1 MATNTFSLSSNVF
14 GIIVGG
20 VSLITLAFGFHLHL
34 PSNRIKHLQEVLDE
48 TEQIFRSAVQ
58 DGLLPQHEF
67 TSDVERH
74 LYKLRDRAMALR
86 RRVYCAT
93 TWVQDCKLL
102 FRGVSSEIGKTR
114 SQLKKLRAVIITS
127 SEAQR
132 RNISVRRDA
141 ATSSASSPSH
151 VVISMD
157 SNVTTDNTD
166 GDASSIPTLELT
178 ESTVAESSERSHEAE
193 SFTTAE
199 DLLDAVSNLS
209 TQPTGRFSSYWT
221 RIWKHG
227 KPGTRDLV
235 HEVKVEEQIPG
246 TKIRAIRLGG
256 YYVVPVQTVAPEALP

>member
-1 MATNTFSLSSNVF
+1 MLW
-14 GIIVGG
+14 
-20 VSLITLAFGFHLHL
+20 L
-34 PSNRIKHLQEVLDE
+34 
-48 TEQIFRSAVQ
+48 SAVVSTAQ
-58 DGLLPQHEF
+58 PPGSR
-67 TSDVERH
+67 T
-74 LYKLRDRAMALR
+74 AN
-86 RRVYCAT
+86 YCSEVFQQILAT
-93 TWVQDCKLL
+93 
-102 FRGVSSEIGKTR
+102 R
-114 SQLKKLRAVIITS
+114 
-127 SEAQR
+127 EAQR
-132 RNISVRRDA
+132 RNVSARRDA
-141 ATSSASSPSH
+141 ATSSASLPHH

-178 ESTVAESSERSHEAE
+178 ESTVAESSECSHEAE

-209 TQPTGRFSSYWT
+209 TQPTGHFSSYWR

-256 YYVVPVQTVAPEALP
+256 YYVVPVQNVAPEALP